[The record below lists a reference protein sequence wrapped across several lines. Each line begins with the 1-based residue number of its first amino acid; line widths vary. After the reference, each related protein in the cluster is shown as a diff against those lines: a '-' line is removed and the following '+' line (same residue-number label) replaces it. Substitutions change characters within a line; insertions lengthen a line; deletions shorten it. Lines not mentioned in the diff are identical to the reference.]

1 VRLDYVLKRF
11 GVFLIVVW
19 FAATL
24 NFLLPR
30 LSPINPI
37 RQKMIQSSISGGY
50 MQQGIDEMIAV
61 FEEKFGMDQPL
72 WKQYLTYMG
81 DMARFDF
88 NYSIANYPRTVLSM
102 IRDAIPWT
110 IGLLGTTTILA
121 FVIGSL
127 LGALLAWPKAPR
139 FIHYLLPPLLTLSAV
154 PYYILGLV
162 LLYIFAFHFKWFPI
176 YGAYSPGTIPDVGSL
191 DYWADVLK
199 HSFLPA
205 LAILLSVLGFWALG
219 MRAMMVTNEGED
231 YMLFA
236 EAKGLKDRTRFLRY
250 GLRNSLLPQ
259 MTSLALSLGVILS
272 GSILVEVVFSF
283 PGIGTTLYAAIRA
296 TDYYVIQG
304 VVFLIIVSIG
314 FATFLLDLTY
324 PLLDPRIT
332 YERQ

>member
-24 NFLLPR
+24 NFFLPR

-37 RQKMIQSSISGGY
+37 RQKMIESSVSGGY

-61 FEEKFGMDQPL
+61 FEEKFGLDQPL

-81 DMARFDF
+81 DLARFDF

-102 IRDAIPWT
+102 IGDAIPWT
-110 IGLLGTTTILA
+110 IGLLGTTTVLA

-139 FIHYLLPPLLTLSAV
+139 FINYLLPPILTLSAV

-176 YGAYSPGTIPDVGSL
+176 YGAYSPGTIPDVTSL
-191 DYWADVLK
+191 DYWADVLH

-205 LAILLSVLGFWALG
+205 MAILLSVLGFWALG

-259 MTSLALSLGVILS
+259 TTSLALSLGVILS

-283 PGIGTTLYAAIRA
+283 PGIGTTLFAAIRS

-314 FATFLLDLTY
+314 FATFMLDLTY

-332 YERQ
+332 YRRQ